1 MQLPVLSVT
10 CILNYIKSKQR
21 LRSQVSSF
29 PTKKPPLT
37 AFFTT
42 AVALRTRPGLRRL
55 RILVCINFTLLG
67 GPALAAPADF
77 PEPPELQ
84 RDVGFWMRVYTEITT
99 EQGFLHDEQNLGV
112 VYGKIEIPSK
122 LSGAARQAVIDNAR
136 DVYVSQLRGLAGKW
150 RIAEALAALRATQA
164 RYGLNPESP
173 QQALATLGYD
183 PDLLESSAVS
193 GRGAIGEL
201 TAPAPGRLPPDVE
214 LTATERRSYEM
225 FGEEVSAQRIADAA
239 DHVRFQLGQA
249 DRFRAGIERSGT
261 WENRIARTFAAKGL
275 PPELA
280 ALPHVESSFNA
291 AAYSKVGAAGLWQF
305 MRSTGRLYMRIDDEV
320 DERLDPFRAT
330 EAAAQLLS
338 YNYRLLGSWPLALT
352 AYNYGAAGMRRARDS
367 MGTSDIA
374 VIARNYRGTTFG
386 FASRNFYP
394 SFLAVLRIDREPQR
408 YFAGVQRAS
417 EQVSDEIE
425 LPAWVPVSAI
435 EAAARIDRAALR
447 VLNPALRDAVW
458 AGERHLP
465 RGYQLHLPRP
475 AGGEPWTLQRL
486 LALLPAD
493 QLFAA
498 QVRGRKHV
506 ARRGDTLAKIARRY
520 GLRAADLAALNGLG
534 TDANLRRGMVL
545 RLPEV
550 RPALWQNPAT
560 VAAPTAGVAR
570 AESPNTETAP
580 VSAAVSLE
588 PLDSSR
594 YRVNEDGSIRTLD
607 AESAGQLAEW
617 LQVTADRLSELN
629 PGLGA
634 VLQPGTRLRLDFV
647 NVSREDFQQRRQ
659 EWHLAM
665 QAAYFDTRRIA
676 GSANYTV
683 RPGDTLPVVLQKFGA
698 VPSWLLEQYNP
709 NVELLQLRAG
719 TQLVI
724 PKTSP

>member
-1 MQLPVLSVT
+1 MAVLSVS
-10 CILNYIKSKQR
+10 CIVSYIKSKQ
-21 LRSQVSSF
+21 LARSRVSSF
-29 PTKKPPLT
+29 PTKKLQSTAIFDNAAALT
-37 AFFTT
+37 A
-42 AVALRTRPGLRRL
+42 RRQLRRL
-55 RILVCINFTLLG
+55 CVLACINFTLLG
-67 GPALAAPADF
+67 GTALAAPEDF

-112 VYGKIEIPSK
+112 VYGTIDIPSR

-136 DVYVSQLRGLAGKW
+136 DVYVSQLRGLADKW
-150 RIAEALAALRATQA
+150 RIAAALAALRATQA
-164 RYGLNPESP
+164 RFGLNPHSP

-183 PDLLESSAVS
+183 PDLLESSAVT
-193 GRGAIGEL
+193 GRGAVGEL

-214 LTATERRSYEM
+214 LTATERRLHEL
-225 FGEEVSAQRIADAA
+225 FGDEVSPQRIAEAA

-261 WENRIARTFAAKGL
+261 WEGHIARTFAAKGL

-352 AYNYGAAGMRRARDS
+352 AYNHGAAGMRRARDS

-374 VIARNYRGTTFG
+374 VIARNYRGATFG

-408 YFAGVQRAS
+408 YFPGVRRAP
-417 EQVSDEIE
+417 EQQSDDVE
-425 LPAWVPVSAI
+425 LPAWVPVSAV
-435 EAAARIDRAALR
+435 EAAARIDRVALR
-447 VLNPALRDAVW
+447 AFNPALRDSVW
-458 AGERHLP
+458 SGERHVP

-498 QVRGRKHV
+498 QVRSRNHV
-506 ARRGDTLAKIARRY
+506 ARRGDTLATVARRY
-520 GLRAADLAALNGLG
+520 RLRSADLAALNGLG
-534 TDANLRRGMVL
+534 TEARLRRGMVL
-545 RLPEV
+545 RLPDT
-550 RPALWQNPAT
+550 RPALWQNPAA
-560 VAAPTAGVAR
+560 VTASQASVAR
-570 AESPNTETAP
+570 AETANNDTTQP
-580 VSAAVSLE
+580 GAAVSLE

-594 YRVNEDGSIRTLD
+594 YRVDEDGCIRMLG
-607 AESAGQLAEW
+607 AESPGQFAEW
-617 LQVTADRLSELN
+617 LQVPVERLSELN

-634 VLQPGTRLRLDFV
+634 APTAGARMRLDFA

-665 QAAYFDTRRIA
+665 QAAFFDTRRIT
-676 GSANYTV
+676 GSENYTV
-683 RPGDTLPVVLQKFGA
+683 RPGDTLGAVLQKFGD

-719 TQLVI
+719 MQLVI
-724 PKTSP
+724 PKISP

>member
-1 MQLPVLSVT
+1 MPVLSAS
-10 CILNYIKSKQR
+10 CILSYIKSKHAT
-21 LRSQVSSF
+21 RSRVSNF
-29 PTKKPPLT
+29 PTKILPKT
-37 AFFTT
+37 ALFSN
-42 AVALRTRPGLRRL
+42 VATPTGYPRRAGWRVL
-55 RILVCINFTLLG
+55 LCINFFLLG
-67 GPALAAPADF
+67 GAALAAPGDF

-112 VYGKIEIPSK
+112 VYGSIDIPSR
-122 LSGAARQAVIDNAR
+122 LTGAARQAVIDNAR
-136 DVYVSQLRGLAGKW
+136 DVYVSQLRGLADKW
-150 RIAEALAALRATQA
+150 RIAAALAALRATQA
-164 RYGLNPESP
+164 RYGLNPQSP

-193 GRGAIGEL
+193 GRGAVGEL
-201 TAPAPGRLPPDVE
+201 TAPSPGRLPPDVE
-214 LTATERRSYEM
+214 LTAAERRLHEL
-225 FGEEVSAQRIADAA
+225 FGDEVSQQRIADAA
-239 DHVRFQLGQA
+239 EHVRFQLGQA
-249 DRFRAGIERSGT
+249 DRFRAGVERSGT
-261 WENRIARTFAAKGL
+261 WEGHIARTFAAKGL

-352 AYNYGAAGMRRARDS
+352 AYNHGAAGMRRARDT

-374 VIARNYRGTTFG
+374 VIARNYRGATFG

-408 YFAGVQRAS
+408 YFPGVRRAL
-417 EQVSDEIE
+417 EQQSDDVE
-425 LPAWVPVSAI
+425 LPAWVPVSAV
-435 EAAARIDRAALR
+435 EAAVRIERAALR
-447 VLNPALRDAVW
+447 ALNPALRDLVW
-458 AGERHLP
+458 SGERHVP

-498 QVRGRKHV
+498 QVRSRNHV
-506 ARRGDTLAKIARRY
+506 ARRGDTLAKVARRY
-520 GLRAADLAALNGLG
+520 GLRSADLAALNGLG
-534 TDANLRRGMVL
+534 TEARLRRGMVL
-545 RLPEV
+545 RLPDI
-550 RPALWQNPAT
+550 RPALWQNPAG
-560 VAAPTAGVAR
+560 VAATPASVGR
-570 AESPNTETAP
+570 AETANNDNTQ
-580 VSAAVSLE
+580 SGAAVSLE

-594 YRVNEDGSIRTLD
+594 YRVDEDGCVRMLG
-607 AESAGQLAEW
+607 AESPGQFAEW
-617 LQVTADRLSELN
+617 LQVPVGRLGELN

-634 VLQPGTRLRLDFV
+634 VPPAGARMRLDFA

-665 QAAYFDTRRIA
+665 QAAFFDTRRIT
-676 GSANYTV
+676 GSENYTV
-683 RPGDTLPVVLQKFGA
+683 RPGDTLGAVLQKFGD
-698 VPSWLLEQYNP
+698 VPSWLVEQYNP
-709 NVELLQLRAG
+709 NIELLQLRAG
-719 TQLVI
+719 MQLVI
-724 PKTSP
+724 PKISP

>member
-1 MQLPVLSVT
+1 MQLPVLSVA
-10 CILNYIKSKQR
+10 CILSYIKSKQR
-21 LRSQVSSF
+21 PRSKVSSF
-29 PTKKPPLT
+29 PTKGPQLT

-42 AVALRTRPGLRRL
+42 AAALIPQLRLRNL
-55 RILVCINFTLLG
+55 RILLYINFTLLG
-67 GPALAAPADF
+67 GAALAAPADF

-84 RDVGFWMRVYTEITT
+84 RDVGFWMRVYTEITI

-122 LSGAARQAVIDNAR
+122 LGGAARQAVIDNAR

-150 RIAEALAALRATQA
+150 RTAEALATLRATQA

-183 PDLLESSAVS
+183 PDLLESNAVS
-193 GRGAIGEL
+193 GRGAVGEL
-201 TAPAPGRLPPDVE
+201 TAPAPRRLPADVE
-214 LTATERRSYEM
+214 LTATERRIYEL
-225 FGEEVSAQRIADAA
+225 FGDEVSAQRIAEAA
-239 DHVRFQLGQA
+239 DHVRFQLGQS

-261 WENRIARTFAAKGL
+261 WESHIERTFAAKGL

-352 AYNYGAAGMRRARDS
+352 AYNHGAAGMRRARDS

-408 YFAGVQRAS
+408 YFTGVQRAPV
-417 EQVSDEIE
+417 QVSDEIE
-425 LPAWVPVSAI
+425 LPAWVPVSAV
-435 EAAARIDRAALR
+435 EVAASIDRAVLR
-447 VLNPALRDAVW
+447 ALNPALRDAVW
-458 AGERHLP
+458 AGERHMP

-475 AGGEPWTLQRL
+475 AGGESWNLQRL

-498 QVRGRKHV
+498 QVRGRNHV
-506 ARRGDTLAKIARRY
+506 ARRGETLAKIARRY
-520 GLRAADLAALNGLG
+520 GLRTADLAALNGLG
-534 TDANLRRGMVL
+534 NDANLRGGMVL
-545 RLPEV
+545 RLPET

-560 VAAPTAGVAR
+560 IATQPPVAVRNEPA
-570 AESPNTETAP
+570 NTEPALA
-580 VSAAVSLE
+580 SAAVSLE

-594 YRVNEDGSIRTLD
+594 YRVAEDGSIGTLG
-607 AESAGQLAEW
+607 AESVGQFAEW
-617 LQVTADRLSELN
+617 LQVPEQRLSELN
-629 PGLGA
+629 PELGA
-634 VLQPGTRLRLDFV
+634 TPQPGTRMRLDFV

-659 EWHLAM
+659 EWHVAM
-665 QAAYFDTRRIA
+665 QGEFFETRRIS
-676 GSANYTV
+676 GSENYTV
-683 RPGDTLPVVLQKFGA
+683 RPGDTLSSVLQKFPA

-709 NVELLQLRAG
+709 NVGLLLRAG

-724 PKTSP
+724 PRISP

>member
-10 CILNYIKSKQR
+10 CILSYIKSKQG
-21 LRSQVSSF
+21 LRSKVSSF
-29 PTKKPPLT
+29 PTKKPALT
-37 AFFTT
+37 AFFTN
-42 AVALRTRPGLRRL
+42 AVALLTRRRRRNLRVL
-55 RILVCINFTLLG
+55 ACVNFTLLA

-99 EQGFLHDEQNLGV
+99 EQGFLHDEHNLGV
-112 VYGKIEIPSK
+112 VYGKMEIPSR
-122 LSGAARQAVIDNAR
+122 LSGAARQAVIDIAR

-150 RIAEALAALRATQA
+150 RIAEALAAQRATQA
-164 RYGLNPESP
+164 RYGLNPGSP

-183 PDLLESSAVS
+183 PDLLESSSVS
-193 GRGAIGEL
+193 GRGAVGEL

-214 LTATERRSYEM
+214 LTATERRIYEM
-225 FGEEVSAQRIADAA
+225 FGDEVSAQRIADATE
-239 DHVRFQLGQA
+239 HVRFQLGQA

-261 WENRIARTFAAKGL
+261 WENHIARTFAAKGL
-275 PPELA
+275 PPELS

-352 AYNYGAAGMRRARDS
+352 AYNHGAAGMRRARDS

-408 YFAGVQRAS
+408 YFPGVQRAP
-417 EQVSDEIE
+417 EQVSDPVE
-425 LPAWVPVSAI
+425 LPAWVPVSAV
-435 EAAARIDRAALR
+435 EAAARIDRALLR
-447 VLNPALRDAVW
+447 SLNPALRDAVW
-458 AGERHLP
+458 SGERQLP
-465 RGYQLHLPRP
+465 RGYLLHLPRP

-498 QVRGRKHV
+498 QVRGRSHV

-534 TDANLRRGMVL
+534 TDARLRSGLVL
-545 RLPEV
+545 RLPDI
-550 RPALWQNPAT
+550 RPALWQNPAA
-560 VAAPTAGVAR
+560 VAASAASVPP
-570 AESPNTETAP
+570 AEPPNTETAP

-594 YRVNEDGSIRTLD
+594 YRVDEDGSIRTLG
-607 AESAGQLAEW
+607 AESPGQLAEW
-617 LQVTADRLSELN
+617 LQVTPERLSELN
-629 PGLGA
+629 PERGA
-634 VLQPGTRLRLDFV
+634 TLQPGTRMRLDFV
-647 NVSREDFQQRRQ
+647 NVSREEFQQRRQ

-665 QAAYFDTRRIA
+665 QAAYFETRRIT
-676 GSANYTV
+676 GSENYTV
-683 RPGDTLPVVLQKFGA
+683 RPGDTLSIVLQKFGA

-709 NVELLQLRAG
+709 NIELLQLRAG

-724 PKTSP
+724 PKISP

>member
-1 MQLPVLSVT
+1 VT
-10 CILNYIKSKQR
+10 CILSYIKSKQR
-21 LRSQVSSF
+21 HRSEVSSF
-29 PTKKPPLT
+29 PTKIAQLT
-37 AFFTT
+37 GSFTT
-42 AVALRTRPGLRRL
+42 AVALNL
-55 RILVCINFTLLG
+55 RILLCINFTLLG
-67 GPALAAPADF
+67 GAALAAPADF

-112 VYGKIEIPSK
+112 IYGKIEIQSK
-122 LSGAARQAVIDNAR
+122 LSGAARQTVIDNAR
-136 DVYVSQLRGLAGKW
+136 DVYVSQLRGLADKW
-150 RIAEALAALRATQA
+150 RIAEALATQRATQA

-173 QQALATLGYD
+173 QRALATLGYD

-201 TAPAPGRLPPDVE
+201 TAPAAGRLPSDVE
-214 LTATERRSYEM
+214 LTATERRIYAM
-225 FGEEVSAQRIADAA
+225 FGNEVSALRIAEAA
-239 DHVRFQLGQA
+239 DHVRFQLGQS

-261 WENRIARTFAAKGL
+261 WEGHIERTFAAKGL

-330 EAAAQLLS
+330 EAAAQLLA

-352 AYNYGAAGMRRARDS
+352 AYNHGAAGMRRARDS
-367 MGTSDIA
+367 MGSSDIA

-408 YFAGVQRAS
+408 YFTGVQRAP
-417 EQVSDEIE
+417 EQASDEIE
-425 LPAWVPVSAI
+425 LPAWVPVSAV
-435 EAAARIDRAALR
+435 EAAASVDRAVLR
-447 VLNPALRDAVW
+447 ALNPALRDAVW

-475 AGGEPWTLQRL
+475 ADGEPWNLQRL

-498 QVRGRKHV
+498 QLRGRNHV

-520 GLRAADLAALNGLG
+520 GLRTADLAALNGLG

-545 RLPEV
+545 RLPEI
-550 RPALWQNPAT
+550 RPA
-560 VAAPTAGVAR
+560 
-570 AESPNTETAP
+570 
-580 VSAAVSLE
+580 
-588 PLDSSR
+588 
-594 YRVNEDGSIRTLD
+594 
-607 AESAGQLAEW
+607 
-617 LQVTADRLSELN
+617 QV
-629 PGLGA
+629 PC
-634 VLQPGTRLRLDFV
+634 
-647 NVSREDFQQRRQ
+647 
-659 EWHLAM
+659 
-665 QAAYFDTRRIA
+665 
-676 GSANYTV
+676 
-683 RPGDTLPVVLQKFGA
+683 
-698 VPSWLLEQYNP
+698 
-709 NVELLQLRAG
+709 
-719 TQLVI
+719 
-724 PKTSP
+724 

>member
-1 MQLPVLSVT
+1 MQLPVLSAT
-10 CILNYIKSKQR
+10 CVLGYIKSNQTLRSKVSSIPTKRPQLTGFFTITAGLMSRPR
-21 LRSQVSSF
+21 LRNWRV
-29 PTKKPPLT
+29 L
-37 AFFTT
+37 
-42 AVALRTRPGLRRL
+42 L
-55 RILVCINFTLLG
+55 CINIALLG
-67 GPALAAPADF
+67 GPALAAPGDF

-112 VYGKIEIPSK
+112 VYGKIEIPAR

-136 DVYVSQLRGLAGKW
+136 DVYVSQLRGLADKW
-150 RIAEALAALRATQA
+150 RIAAALATLRATQA
-164 RYGLNPESP
+164 RYGLSPENP

-193 GRGAIGEL
+193 GRGAVGEL
-201 TAPAPGRLPPDVE
+201 TAPAPRRLPPDVE
-214 LTATERRSYEM
+214 LTANERRIYEM
-225 FGEEVSAQRIADAA
+225 FGDEVSAQRIAEAA

-261 WENRIARTFAAKGL
+261 WESHIVRTFAARGL

-352 AYNYGAAGMRRARDS
+352 AYNHGAAGMRRARDS
-367 MGTSDIA
+367 VGTSDIA
-374 VIARNYRGTTFG
+374 VIARNYRGATFG

-408 YFAGVQRAS
+408 YFPAVQRAP
-417 EQVSDEIE
+417 EQLSDAIE
-425 LPAWVPVSAI
+425 LPAWVPVSAV
-435 EAAARIDRAALR
+435 EAAADVDRAVLHA
-447 VLNPALRDAVW
+447 LNPALRDAVW

-475 AGGEPWTLQRL
+475 AGGEPWNLQRL

-498 QVRGRKHV
+498 QVRGRNHV

-520 GLRAADLAALNGLG
+520 GLRTADLAALNGLG
-534 TDANLRRGMVL
+534 ADSNLRRGTVL
-545 RLPEV
+545 RLPEI
-550 RPALWQNPAT
+550 RPALWQNPS
-560 VAAPTAGVAR
+560 GVAVQPLIVAR
-570 AESPNTETAP
+570 TESPNTDAAAA
-580 VSAAVSLE
+580 SAAVSLE
-588 PLDSSR
+588 PLDISR
-594 YRVNEDGSIRTLD
+594 YRVAEDGSISTLD
-607 AESAGQLAEW
+607 AESTGQLAEW
-617 LQVTADRLSELN
+617 LQVPAERLSELN

-634 VLQPGTRLRLDFV
+634 TLQPGTRMRLDFV
-647 NVSREDFQQRRQ
+647 NTSREDFQQRRQ

-665 QAAYFDTRRIA
+665 QAAYFETRRIT
-676 GSANYTV
+676 GSENYTV
-683 RPGDTLPVVLQKFGA
+683 RPGDTLWIVLQKFGA

-709 NVELLQLRAG
+709 NVELQRLRAG

-724 PKTSP
+724 PKISP

>member
-1 MQLPVLSVT
+1 
-10 CILNYIKSKQR
+10 
-21 LRSQVSSF
+21 VSSF
-29 PTKKPPLT
+29 PTKKPQLT
-37 AFFTT
+37 AIFTT
-42 AVALRTRPGLRRL
+42 AAARLARRQLRQLP
-55 RILVCINFTLLG
+55 ILLCINFTLLG
-67 GPALAAPADF
+67 GPAQAAPADF

-112 VYGKIEIPSK
+112 VYGKIAIPSK
-122 LSGAARQAVIDNAR
+122 LTGAAREAVIDDAR
-136 DVYVSQLRGLAGKW
+136 DVYVSLLRALAGKW
-150 RIAEALAALRATQA
+150 RTAEALATLRATQA

-214 LTATERRSYEM
+214 LTTSERRIYEM
-225 FGEEVSAQRIADAA
+225 FGDEVSAQRIAEAA
-239 DHVRFQLGQA
+239 DHVRFQLGQS

-261 WENRIARTFAAKGL
+261 WEGHIARTFATKGL
-275 PPELA
+275 PAELA

-352 AYNYGAAGMRRARDS
+352 AYNHGAAGMRRARDS

-408 YFAGVQRAS
+408 YFPGVQRAP
-417 EQVSDEIE
+417 ELATDEIE
-425 LPAWVPVSAI
+425 LPAWVPVGAVESAAGI
-435 EAAARIDRAALR
+435 ERALLR
-447 VLNPALRDAVW
+447 ALNPALRDAVW

-475 AGGEPWTLQRL
+475 AGGEPWNLQRL

-498 QVRGRKHV
+498 QLRGRNHLT
-506 ARRGDTLAKIARRY
+506 RRGDTLAKVARRY
-520 GLRAADLAALNGLG
+520 GLRATDLAALNGLS
-534 TDANLRRGMVL
+534 TNASLRRGMVL
-545 RLPEV
+545 RLPEI
-550 RPALWQNPAT
+550 RPALWQNPAAAGAQLP
-560 VAAPTAGVAR
+560 VAARTESAN
-570 AESPNTETAP
+570 AEAAP
-580 VSAAVSLE
+580 ASAAVALE

-594 YRVNEDGSIRTLD
+594 YRVDEDGSIRALG
-607 AESAGQLAEW
+607 AETPGQIAQW
-617 LQVTADRLSELN
+617 LQVPGERMSELN

-634 VLQPGTRLRLDFV
+634 TLPLGTRLRLDFV

-659 EWHLAM
+659 EWHVAM
-665 QAAYFDTRRIA
+665 QGAYFETRRIT
-676 GSANYTV
+676 GSTNYIV
-683 RPGDTLPVVLQKFGA
+683 QPGDTLSIVLQKFGD

-719 TQLVI
+719 TLLVI
-724 PKTSP
+724 PRISP